1 MISTQLTLAKTKMSI
16 PCDHLWLAFCV
27 CDRWVGL
34 KEGECLLAGG
44 EYRGKLLVWR
54 SPCTHPGD
62 VRKLTAV
69 APPAGL
75 DCRSL
80 RNLLVLSA
88 EGPRPVADMMAG
100 GDYDGDKIYCLV
112 AEGTA
117 REIVLRVN
125 PVEPATYAARD
136 ERDDD
141 ALQAAAAANAARVAE
156 VAFSPRA
163 TEARSSDLHGPI
175 SSLRL
180 ILEAGPIVA
189 ESAFAWKVLAD
200 HYGAASKEAVAMG
213 SVAARA
219 LDLRATGELE
229 ALGRD
234 LAKAKKP
241 LRRGLVCPAW
251 AATGKV
257 PPWMKIGTGR
267 NLVLEGIRHQLQ
279 VTEDTVE
286 KRMKQLAV
294 RDEASRRAA
303 SAAVEKQLKA
313 VKEYSKC
320 TSVPQPETSRSPERE
335 ARVLDDLAAAKRK
348 VDVFA
353 GGHRDRCS
361 LVLERRSRKAV
372 HEYID
377 GDPRFAKIGHR
388 SLGKVEPKRLVLT
401 KEERSTTEFPGLL
414 RLLKK
419 DGAGDGDASL
429 REQFCAAVAFCEMG
443 SVGEEK
449 RFVFEGQH
457 RGRVHD
463 FFDCVEYE
471 HVAHQ
476 TVEGKEI
483 LFKIKWAPTA
493 AVDPM
498 LDVARAHPEGLAK
511 EMLDVEAAVK
521 SVERATGAADRAP
534 APEIDERRAVDDVS
548 AEAGDAA
555 AAEEAAAL
563 QRALDESKACADEDA
578 AAEAAERRSAELI
591 VATMEARDEAEVKL
605 ADAVARQREAED
617 LARATAL
624 SARDIYG
631 HEERKGGDS
640 DSDYGDDEDDE
651 ATPLAMLQP
660 GPMAWTIGGGALTY
674 AARAVED
681 RHAGVVFSTE
691 DVDLERALAA
701 SLAETS
707 AKDDELERALAASR
721 AESGGDGDDD
731 ELRAVLALSA
741 REAVADEPDEVIDD
755 AVVAA
760 SLQAVEA
767 DAERRRLAIDEEVA
781 RAYAALDSARPL
793 PAPAACAPAASTR
806 DDATALV
813 GAAPAGYA
821 LVARFLS
828 QLERPHLFPKF
839 LSQNV
844 DDEVLPSLNESDLD
858 DMAIPSDSDAARAIL
873 GGIRDAEFI
882 AGLRV

>member
-1 MISTQLTLAKTKMSI
+1 M
-16 PCDHLWLAFCV
+16 
-27 CDRWVGL
+27 
-34 KEGECLLAGG
+34 
-44 EYRGKLLVWR
+44 
-54 SPCTHPGD
+54 
-62 VRKLTAV
+62 
-69 APPAGL
+69 
-75 DCRSL
+75 
-80 RNLLVLSA
+80 
-88 EGPRPVADMMAG
+88 
-100 GDYDGDKIYCLV
+100 
-112 AEGTA
+112 
-117 REIVLRVN
+117 
-125 PVEPATYAARD
+125 
-136 ERDDD
+136 
-141 ALQAAAAANAARVAE
+141 
-156 VAFSPRA
+156 
-163 TEARSSDLHGPI
+163 HGPI
-175 SSLRL
+175 STLRL
-180 ILEAGPIVA
+180 ILEGGPIVA

-219 LDLRATGELE
+219 LDLRGTGENE
-229 ALGRD
+229 ALERD
-234 LAKAKKP
+234 LARAKKP

-257 PPWMKIGTGR
+257 PPWMKIGTGK

-303 SAAVEKQLKA
+303 SAALEKQLKS

-320 TSVPQPETSRSPERE
+320 TNVPQPETSRSPERG

-361 LVLERRSRKAV
+361 LVLPRADRKDL

-457 RGRVHD
+457 RGRVHE

-521 SVERATGAADRAP
+521 SVERATSAADRAP
-534 APEIDERRAVDDVS
+534 APEIDERRVVDDVS

-624 SARDIYG
+624 STRDIYG

-640 DSDYGDDEDDE
+640 DTDYSDDENDE
-651 ATPLAMLQP
+651 AAPLAMLQP

-721 AESGGDGDDD
+721 AESCRHGDED

-741 REAVADEPDEVIDD
+741 REAVADEPDEGIDD
-755 AVVAA
+755 ALVAA
-760 SLQAVEA
+760 SLQAVAA

-828 QLERPHLFPKF
+828 QLERPHLFQKF

-844 DDEVLPSLNESDLD
+844 DDEVLPSLNASDLD